1 MASNRT
7 FTDKT
12 SAADKSIGFD
22 YQYYYFL
29 DRLLNLKSG
38 ESVGLE
44 LLDDVH
50 VSSSAT
56 LQLLFQLKHT
66 TALAA
71 SGKPVNLASLDD
83 DLWKTMSNWAKV
95 TCDPNDGRALQ
106 AEQLNFIK
114 RTEFHLVTNKSWNSG
129 NLFVNKVVKFIDGQC
144 DFPELKASV
153 QALHDQTTNIGVKA
167 HIADVLA
174 LDDMVCERLFLK
186 LRFELGLDEIIEKVK
201 RSIRDKVISIDNVEN
216 VFARLDSN
224 IRAENFINI
233 KIGNNILISYDDFM
247 NRYEKIFAS
256 SRKKELRYEN
266 YKPVLPHDLI
276 AQRFVKQLVHIGD
289 IQPSEMEIITEF
301 TIQKLR
307 LARNLLEWQKS
318 GQMVGDEVT
327 DFHLDVQA
335 QWKNG
340 FRNKFRVG
348 RMPADVLDA
357 ALELLDNLREKR
369 FKIAGEELGTE
380 FSNGELYHLSD
391 SDTIGWHPDWEN
403 L

>member
-44 LLDDVH
+44 VLDDVH
-50 VSSSAT
+50 LSSSAT

-71 SGKPVNLASLDD
+71 NGKPVNLASLDD

-95 TCDPNDGRALQ
+95 ICDPNDGRALQ
-106 AEQLNFIK
+106 KEQLRFIK
-114 RTEFHLVTNKSWNSG
+114 RTEFHLVTNKSWNLG
-129 NLFVNKVVKFIDGQC
+129 NFFINKIVDFVDGQC
-144 DFPELKASV
+144 DFSVLKAAV
-153 QALHDQTTNIGVKA
+153 KTLHTQTTNVGIKA

-174 LDDMVCERLFLK
+174 LEDIVCERFFMK

-201 RSIRDKVISIDNVEN
+201 RSIRDKFIALEDVEI

-233 KIGNNILISYDDFM
+233 KIGNSILISYDDFM
-247 NRYEKIFAS
+247 QRYEKIFVS
-256 SRKKELRYEN
+256 SRKKELRYDS
-266 YKPVLPHDLI
+266 YKPVLPDNLI
-276 AQRFVKQLVHIGD
+276 SQRFVKQLLHIGD
-289 IQPSEMEIITEF
+289 VQSSELEIIAEY
-301 TIQKLR
+301 TIHKLR
-307 LARNLLEWQKS
+307 LARNLLEWQKN
-318 GQMVGDEVT
+318 GQMVADEVL
-327 DFHLDVQA
+327 DFHSDVQA
-335 QWKNG
+335 QWKNN
-340 FRNKFRVG
+340 FRSKFRPG
-348 RMPADVLDA
+348 RMPPDLLVA
-357 ALELLDNLREKR
+357 ALDLLDNLREKR

-391 SDTIGWHPDWEN
+391 SDAIGWHPDWEN

>member
-1 MASNRT
+1 MALNRT

-44 LLDDVH
+44 VLDDVH

-56 LQLLFQLKHT
+56 IQLLFQLKHT

-95 TCDPNDGRALQ
+95 ICDPNDGRALRN
-106 AEQLNFIK
+106 EQLGFIR
-114 RTEFHLVTNKSWNSG
+114 RTEFHLVTNKSWSSG
-129 NLFVNKVVKFIDGQC
+129 NVFINVAVEFIEGQC
-144 DFPELKASV
+144 DLAKIRAIV
-153 QALHDQTTNIGVKA
+153 QTLHDQTINADVKS

-174 LDDMVCERLFLK
+174 LDDIVCERFFLK

-201 RSIRDKVISIDNVEN
+201 RSIRDKFISLDDVYN
-216 VFARLDSN
+216 VFSRLDSN

-233 KIGNNILISYDDFM
+233 KAGNNIIISYDDFM
-247 NRYEKIFAS
+247 TRYEKIFVS

-266 YKPVLPHDLI
+266 YKPVLPNDLV
-276 AQRFVKQLVHIGD
+276 AQRFVKHLLHIGD
-289 IQPSEMEIITEF
+289 IQPSELEIITEF

-307 LARNLLEWQKS
+307 LARNLLEWQRS
-318 GQMVGDEVT
+318 GQMVGDEIT
-327 DFHLDVQA
+327 DFHMDVQA
-335 QWKNG
+335 QWRNG
-340 FRNKFRVG
+340 FRNKFRIG
-348 RMPADVLDA
+348 RIPADVKGA
-357 ALELLDNLREKR
+357 ALELLDSLREKR
-369 FKIAGEELGTE
+369 FKIAGEELVTE

-391 SDTIGWHPDWEN
+391 SDAIGWHPDWEN

>member
-1 MASNRT
+1 MALNRT

-29 DRLLNLKSG
+29 DRLLNLKHG

-44 LLDDVH
+44 VLDDVH
-50 VSSSAT
+50 VSSSPT

-83 DLWKTMSNWAKV
+83 DLWKTMSNWAKIIS
-95 TCDPNDGRALQ
+95 DPSDGRASHK
-106 AEQLNFIK
+106 EQLNFIK
-114 RTEFHLVTNKSWNSG
+114 RTEFHLVTNKSASSG
-129 NLFVNKVVKFIDGQC
+129 NVFITAVAELIDGQC
-144 DFPELKASV
+144 NFVKVRGIV
-153 QALHDQTTNIGVKA
+153 QTLHDQTININIKS

-174 LDDMVCERLFLK
+174 LNDMVCERFFLK
-186 LRFELGLDEIIEKVK
+186 LRFELELDEIIEKVK
-201 RSIRDKVISIDNVEN
+201 RSIRDKFISLDDVER
-216 VFARLDSN
+216 VFSRLDSN

-233 KIGNNILISYDDFM
+233 KIGSNIIISYEDFM
-247 NRYEKIFAS
+247 TRYEKIFVS
-256 SRKKELRYEN
+256 SRKKELRYEH
-266 YKPVLPHDLI
+266 YQSVLPNDLLQ
-276 AQRFVKQLVHIGD
+276 QRFVKHLLHIGD
-289 IQPSEMEIITEF
+289 IQPSELEIITEY

-307 LARNLLEWQKS
+307 LARNLLEWHRS
-318 GQMVGDEVT
+318 GQMVGDEIAN
-327 DFHLDVQA
+327 FHTDVQA
-335 QWKNG
+335 QWRNG
-340 FRNKFRVG
+340 FRSKFRTN
-348 RMPADVLDA
+348 RIPADVMA
-357 ALELLDNLREKR
+357 AAIELLDSLREKR

-391 SDTIGWHPDWEN
+391 SDAIGWHPDWKN